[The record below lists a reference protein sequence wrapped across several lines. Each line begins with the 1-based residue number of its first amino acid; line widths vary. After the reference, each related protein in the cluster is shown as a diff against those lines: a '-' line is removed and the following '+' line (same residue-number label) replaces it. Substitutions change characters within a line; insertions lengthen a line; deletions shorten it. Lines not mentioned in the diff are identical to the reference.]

1 MTTYG
6 TFRPEIAHAKTIV
19 VKVGSRI
26 LTAEDSTTPHLKRVK
41 SLVDGIAALSHC
53 GTRVLLVSSG
63 AIAHGMRAVG
73 LSKRPGSIPAKQAC
87 ASIGQI
93 SLMTMYASHF
103 MKHGILIGQVLLTW
117 DDLRDKKRYLNLRNT
132 LFHLF
137 DLSAV
142 PIINENDSVGVDEIR
157 FGENDTLAAQLSLL
171 VQADLFVNLTDVNGL
186 YDADPKTDPRARHI
200 PLVNGISSSVYG
212 LASGNKSEISVGGM
226 STKLSAADMVTKAG
240 MHALIGDGFH
250 RTLLDVLSDPLA
262 GTIFLPR
269 DRKIPSR
276 HRWIAFT
283 GKPSGAITVDEGA
296 QKAIVEKGKSLLAA
310 GVRKIAGTFKIGD
323 MVDILSEKGQPIGRG
338 LVNYSSVDTTK
349 IAGCKTADIGS
360 RLGQK
365 TFDELIHRDNLV
377 VL

>member
-1 MTTYG
+1 MTTPA
-6 TFRPEIAHAKTIV
+6 FRPEVAGARTIV

-26 LTAEDSTTPHLKRVK
+26 LTSQDSTTPHTKRVK
-41 SLVDGIAALSHC
+41 SLVDSIAALKKS
-53 GTRVLLVSSG
+53 GVRVLLVSSG
-63 AIAHGMRAVG
+63 AIAHGMKA
-73 LSKRPGSIPAKQAC
+73 LDLKKRPGTIPAKQAC

-93 SLMTMYASHF
+93 NLMNMYASHF

-137 DLSAV
+137 DLNAV

-171 VQADLFVNLTDVNGL
+171 VQADLFVNLTDVGGL
-186 YDADPKTDPRARHI
+186 YDADPKTDKHASHI
-200 PLVNGISSSVYG
+200 PLVDGVSPATLK
-212 LASGNKSEISVGGM
+212 LASGAANEIGVGGM
-226 STKLSAADMVTKAG
+226 STKLGAADMVNRAG
-240 MHALIGDGFH
+240 LHALIGDGFH
-250 RTLLDVLSDPLA
+250 RTLLEVLSNPDA

-269 DRKIPSR
+269 DKKIPAR

-283 GKPSGAITVDEGA
+283 GRPSGIIAVDEGA
-296 QKAIVEKGKSLLAA
+296 RRAIVEKGKSLLVA
-310 GVRKIAGTFKIGD
+310 GVRQIVGTFKVGD
-323 MVDILSEKGQPIGRG
+323 MVDIRDDKGQTIGRG
-338 LVNYSSVDTTK
+338 LVNYSSQDAAA
-349 IAGCKTADIGS
+349 IAGCNTSDIAS